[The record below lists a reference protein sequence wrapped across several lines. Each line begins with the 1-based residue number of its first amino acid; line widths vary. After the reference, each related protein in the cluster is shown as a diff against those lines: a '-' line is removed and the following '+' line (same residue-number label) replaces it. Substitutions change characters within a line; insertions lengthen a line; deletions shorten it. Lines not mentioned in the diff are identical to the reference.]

1 MTNLAQRVLTAVVA
15 IPVIIAATM
24 YGGIAF
30 FLFVAVLSWM
40 ALTEFYTLT
49 EARGAKPLKGAG
61 LAAGVAINAAY
72 FHTHLRA
79 SIAAMFAHDG
89 ASIPFPSGEQLLLIV
104 VIVSLVALFLT
115 ELFRNNGSAMLNLGA
130 TVLGL
135 VYVPLFLGTWIG
147 VREMFTRTDLAVA
160 HHFLMLGGSTDEGAI
175 YTSGGATVMSVF
187 AMIWLCD
194 TAAFQVGRKIGRHKL
209 FPRIS
214 PNKSWEGAVAGFFI
228 SVGAAVAAKYLALSY
243 LTLGHA
249 LVLGSLVGTIG
260 QLGDLT
266 ESLFKRDAG
275 VKDSSALIP
284 GHGGVL
290 DRFDSLLL
298 VAPVVYLYI
307 DFIVF

>member
-1 MTNLAQRVLTAVVA
+1 MTNLAQRVLTAVIA
-15 IPVIIAATM
+15 IPVIIAAAM

-30 FLFVAVLSWM
+30 FLFVALLSWF
-40 ALTEFYTLT
+40 ALAEFYKLT
-49 EARGAKPLKGAG
+49 EAKGAKPLRAAG
-61 LAAGVAINAAY
+61 LAAGVAINAAF
-72 FHTHLRA
+72 FHVQLRA
-79 SIAAMFAHDG
+79 WIAAMFAQDG

-104 VIVSLVALFLT
+104 FILSLAVLLLA

-135 VYVPLFLGTWIG
+135 VYVPLFLGTFIG
-147 VREMFTRTDLAVA
+147 LREMFTRTDLAVA
-160 HHFLMLGGSTDEGAI
+160 HHFLMLGGSADGESI
-175 YTSGGATVMSVF
+175 YASGGATVIAVF

-194 TAAFQVGRKIGRHKL
+194 TAAYQVGRKIGKHKL

-214 PNKSWEGAVAGFFI
+214 PNKSWEGAVAGFLF
-228 SVGAAVAAKYLALSY
+228 SVGGAVAAKYLALSY
-243 LTLGHA
+243 LPLVHA
-249 LVLGSLVGTIG
+249 VVLGCLVGTIG

-275 VKDSSALIP
+275 VKDSSARIP

-298 VAPVVYLYI
+298 VAPVVYLYL

>member
-1 MTNLAQRVLTAVVA
+1 VTNLAQRVLTAVIA
-15 IPVIIAATM
+15 IPVIIAVTM

-30 FLFVAVLSWM
+30 VLFVALIS
-40 ALTEFYTLT
+40 LLGLKEFYSLT
-49 EARGAKPLKGAG
+49 EARGAKPLTTAG
-61 LAAGVAINAAY
+61 LAAGVAINCSF
-72 FHTHLRA
+72 FHSQLRA
-79 SIAAMFAHDG
+79 WIAALFAPDG
-89 ASIPFPSGEQLLLIV
+89 ASIPFPSSEQLV
-104 VIVSLVALFLT
+104 VIVFILSVIVLFLL
-115 ELFRNNGSAMLNLGA
+115 ELFRNNGSAILNLGA

-147 VREMFTRTDLAVA
+147 VREMFTRADLAVA
-160 HHFLMLGGSTDEGAI
+160 HHFFMLGGAADEATI
-175 YTSGGATVMSVF
+175 YASGGATVIAVF

-194 TAAFQVGRKIGRHKL
+194 TAAFQVGRKIGKHRL

-214 PNKSWEGAVAGFFI
+214 PNKSWEGAAAGFIF
-228 SVGAAVAAKYLALSY
+228 SVGGAVAAKYLVLSY
-243 LTLGHA
+243 LPLVHA
-249 LVLGSLVGTIG
+249 LVLGCLVGTIG

-275 VKDSSALIP
+275 VKDSSAIIP

-298 VAPVVYLYI
+298 VAPVVYLYL